1 MPVFSRLKSIE
12 SITENETPGAAQT
25 PGDTPDETP
34 DLDCELLENR
44 PSIDVESN
52 LNVPDNS
59 VKEIFLPEPSLKESK
74 DPSIAPSFSDRDMF
88 LSDFKPDTFKQVG
101 IESSRDGG

>member
-1 MPVFSRLKSIE
+1 MKSIE
-12 SITENETPGAAQT
+12 SITENETPGVGQT
-25 PGDTPDETP
+25 PGETPDETTP
-34 DLDCELLENR
+34 DIDCEQIESR
-44 PSIDVESN
+44 PSLDVESN

-88 LSDFKPDTFKQVG
+88 LSDFKPDTFQKVG
-101 IESSRDGG
+101 TESSRDG